1 MTSFIWS
8 GMSDGGSSGGYFFG
22 DGSYGLNVKDFVAE
36 AGTQVIVYPWSG
48 GRDNELWTID
58 SEGHII
64 SQLNDQLVIGLDNSN
79 PPQTVL
85 CQLSAGDQ
93 TQQWTIVNGML
104 QNCSTQTVMTATS
117 SGQPS
122 TGWSV
127 VLEGPTGGVTP
138 DNQYWQF
145 ASYFSASAAAV
156 PQWTVIQSA
165 LSSGATSLV
174 LDLQNDSTSVGT
186 QVVLSDQ
193 DPGAT
198 TQQWISTPDG
208 RILNY
213 RGDQLVLS
221 LGDSLGDGTNYVNV
235 QTQAV
240 PANSSQ
246 LWTPQ
251 PGGYYQNV
259 NTGRYLSVLGNQP
272 TPGAYLVTSDL
283 GQGVS
288 GQIFSSL
295 PPNALGSVLAAGPL
309 PFPAFEANSDQLAAY
324 VSINQQLVALGDF
337 LGDIRSTYTNTDLTS
352 NYNLWANQI
361 QQDLTCPSTIALH
374 DWDFVSAQLQ
384 TELQAVTAVQTLF
397 VNYSSY
403 HTQAFAGQIALVNGL
418 IADAGVT
425 NDGPDIGGVVLSVI
439 SGVLYTVLEAIPGGG
454 ASVNAFAVLGN
465 IIQAGINIGVAYG
478 GAEKIS
484 ADPFAVK
491 VGDLW
496 ITLSAQFSNLLSATG
511 TMETAILTDWGKL
524 SQTFALIKSSGPD
537 SLAWSPN
544 LTPQLVQASVPGFTV
559 SIMQMLMPAKYQIYS
574 WLQNNGNLF
583 SGVSPLVQR
592 IESNGNGTYTHYWI
606 ASGSDWHDYPIDDAM
621 NACFAADNSGWD
633 FFHSATGWTFAQ
645 VFSNY
650 QPDVTSYLSVT
661 VSNQT
666 YNTLIVSLTM
676 IEGENRGN
684 SNQTVYSYLSTSML
698 GYYYDGLSMQVEIYD
713 PNISSS
719 NSIASFVAHQHDSV
733 FEGASCWVDTENQNS
748 GYSLGTAVCNTGSY
762 QNYSGAIQVTVFYN
776 PLSS

>member
-1 MTSFIWS
+1 
-8 GMSDGGSSGGYFFG
+8 MSNGGSSGGYFFG
-22 DGSYGLNVKDFVAE
+22 DGSYGLNVKDSVAE

-48 GRDNELWTID
+48 GRENELWTID

-64 SQLNDQLVIGLDNSN
+64 SQLNDQLVIGLDTSD

-85 CQLSAGDQ
+85 CQLSDGDQ

-104 QNCSTQTVMTATS
+104 QNVSTQTVMTGS

-122 TGWSV
+122 TGWDV
-127 VLEGPTGGVTP
+127 VLDVPSGSVTV

-145 ASYFSASAAAV
+145 ASYFSAPPAAV

-165 LSSGATSLV
+165 LSSGNKSLV
-174 LDLQNDSTSVGT
+174 LDLQNGSTAVGT
-186 QVVLSDQ
+186 QVVVSDQ

-213 RGDQLVLS
+213 RGNQLVLA
-221 LGDSLGDGTNYVNV
+221 LGDSLGDGKNYVNV
-235 QTQAV
+235 QTQDV

-259 NTGRYLSVLGNQP
+259 NTGFYLSVAGNQP
-272 TPGAYLVTSDL
+272 TPGSYLVTSDL
-283 GQGVS
+283 DQGIS
-288 GQIFSSL
+288 GQVFSSL
-295 PPNALGSVLAAGPL
+295 PPNALGSVLAVGPL
-309 PFPAFEANSDQLAAY
+309 PFPAFEANSDQFAAY

-352 NYNLWANQI
+352 NYNLWASQI
-361 QQDLTCPSTIALH
+361 QHDLTCPSTIALH
-374 DWDFVSAQLQ
+374 DWNFVSVQLQ

-397 VNYSSY
+397 TNYSSY

-425 NDGPDIGGVVLSVI
+425 NNGPDIGGVVLSVI
-439 SGVLYTVLEAIPGGG
+439 SGVLYTVLEAIPGVGTG
-454 ASVNAFAVLGN
+454 VNAFAVLGN
-465 IIQAGINIGVAYG
+465 IIQAGINIGVASE

-496 ITLSAQFSNLLSATG
+496 ITLSAQFNNLLTATG
-511 TMETAILTDWGKL
+511 AMETAILTDWGKL
-524 SQTFALIKSSGPD
+524 SQTFTLIKSSGPD
-537 SLAWSPN
+537 SLAWSPD
-544 LTPQLVQASVPGFTV
+544 LTSQLVKASVPGFTI
-559 SIMQMLMPAKYQIYS
+559 SIMQMLMPSKYQIYS
-574 WLQNNGNLF
+574 WIQSNDNEF

-592 IESNGNGTYTHYWI
+592 IESNGDGTYTHYWI
-606 ASGSDWHDYPIDDAM
+606 ASGSDWSDYPIDDAM
-621 NACFAADNSGWD
+621 NDCFAAGNSAYD

-645 VFSNY
+645 TFSNY
-650 QPDVTSYLSVT
+650 QPDVSSYLSVT

-676 IEGENRGN
+676 IEGQNRGN
-684 SNQTVYSYLSTSML
+684 SNPTVYSYLSTTLL

-719 NSIASFVAHQHDSV
+719 SCIASFVAHQHDSV
-733 FEGASCWVDTENQNS
+733 FEGADCWVDTETQNS
-748 GYSLGTAVCNTGSY
+748 GYSLGTPICNSGSY
-762 QNYSGAIQVTVFYN
+762 QDYSGAIQVTVFYN
-776 PLSS
+776 PSSS